1 MRFLADESCDF
12 RVIRALRAAGYD
24 VKAVIELAPGAVD
37 SAVFE
42 MAERE
47 GRIFL
52 TEDRDFGQLVYA
64 AANPASGVILLR
76 YPSTARAMLPTI
88 VIEMLAQFAEKLLGR
103 FVVLEPGRVRFG
115 GDRKD

>member
-12 RVIRALRAAGYD
+12 RVVRALRAAGHD
-24 VKAVIELAPGAVD
+24 VTAVIELSPGAAD
-37 SAVFE
+37 GAVFK

-47 GRIFL
+47 GRIFV

-64 AANPASGVILLR
+64 GANPAPGVILLR
-76 YPSTARAMLPTI
+76 YPSTARTRLPTI
-88 VIEMLAQFAEKLLGR
+88 VADVVTEYAEKLPGR

-115 GDRKD
+115 GSPRD